1 MKKKQISTTENVAMG
16 RCAIVMS
23 QRRCNEVFFDNSN
36 THTNSEAFSSLLK
49 VMKQFACTR
58 LSTRFFFTSIQAE
71 TRLWKDKN
79 RTSLTSSFS
88 PSLSLYLLTPSPLFC
103 LCSDIVAA
111 VLPQLG
117 NACTVTKAKRG
128 VRGRGFEDFFFFYSP
143 QWEMWL
149 SSTQYSLTIIQTYR
163 NKRSNDATDSDSP
176 AKCEARVCL
185 VQFCCKFEVQSAK

>member
-1 MKKKQISTTENVAMG
+1 MKCFLIIQT
-16 RCAIVMS
+16 
-23 QRRCNEVFFDNSN
+23 Q
-36 THTNSEAFSSLLK
+36 THTNSEAFCSLLRAK

-58 LSTRFFFTSIQAE
+58 LSTQFFFTSIQAE
-71 TRLWKDKN
+71 TQLWKDKN

-88 PSLSLYLLTPSPLFC
+88 PSPSLYLLTPSPLFC

-111 VLPQLG
+111 VLPQLS

-128 VRGRGFEDFFFFYSP
+128 VRGRGFEDFFFYSP
-143 QWEMWL
+143 QWEIWL